1 MAILACYV
9 TNRDIIKFSAC
20 CVTNYSIIAILACY
34 TINYD
39 VIIIKIKDKKKTPII
54 TLSET

>member
-9 TNRDIIKFSAC
+9 TNCDIIKFSAC